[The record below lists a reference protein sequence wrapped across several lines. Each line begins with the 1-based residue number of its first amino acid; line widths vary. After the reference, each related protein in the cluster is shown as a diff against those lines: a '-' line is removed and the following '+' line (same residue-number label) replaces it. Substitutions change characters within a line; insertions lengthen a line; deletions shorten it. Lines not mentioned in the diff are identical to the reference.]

1 MRSAT
6 RVNVKL
12 TLKYVAKCSVIARI
26 GALSVNTHVIW
37 FWCGKKKNVCT
48 FFKNQP
54 NTFWRESGN
63 NRHKEAFKM
72 LVPWMSWFHVGFKA
86 LSLLSET
93 SMQESWLH
101 PLHSCSMFV
110 TESIVET
117 EALIA
122 LQSITRLPRAQEKA
136 EQMITVTISDSD
148 SVSQQ
153 SI

>member
-1 MRSAT
+1 M
-6 RVNVKL
+6 
-12 TLKYVAKCSVIARI
+12 
-26 GALSVNTHVIW
+26 
-37 FWCGKKKNVCT
+37 
-48 FFKNQP
+48 
-54 NTFWRESGN
+54 
-63 NRHKEAFKM
+63 
-72 LVPWMSWFHVGFKA
+72 
-86 LSLLSET
+86 
-93 SMQESWLH
+93 H

-122 LQSITRLPRAQEKA
+122 LQSITRLPRAQVKA